1 MKNTKHKFAVVGVG
15 VAGGILAAHLLK
27 NDEDVVLVDV
37 SKARLD
43 EIKTKGLSVRDP
55 KPFTHGHFTVAV
67 KEACFSLSEAAKG
80 GMDIVFV
87 CVKACLLKSLLP
99 EIKKVCQACEGARV
113 VSFQNGLDTEELLA
127 QAAGRRNVLRGVVNY
142 AGRVP
147 PDGGVEF
154 TFFNKPNYIGALE
167 DEAIP
172 YAKDI
177 CGILNRAG
185 LDTEYSHEIK
195 RQVWEKS
202 ILNSMMS
209 PVTALTRMTMKEVL
223 DCEQTKEIVMELAR
237 EAIEVAGRSGIHLPD
252 KFLDFCVSYLGKAGH
267 HKPSMLVD
275 VEAGCE
281 TEIDFLNGKI
291 CEYGIR
297 NKVPVPYN
305 RTISALIKG
314 LERKQGEKND

>member
-1 MKNTKHKFAVVGVG
+1 MKKYRIAVVGVG
-15 VAGGILAAHLLK
+15 VVGGILAAHLLK
-27 NDEDVVLVDV
+27 NDEEVVLVDV
-37 SKARLD
+37 SKSRLD
-43 EIKTKGLSVRDP
+43 QLRSKGLSVGDP
-55 KPFTHGHFTVAV
+55 KTFTHGPFSVAV
-67 KEACFSLSEAAKG
+67 REACSSLSEAAKG

-87 CVKACLLKSLLP
+87 CIKACLLKSLLP
-99 EIKKVCQACEGARV
+99 EIKKVCQACEGTRV
-113 VSFQNGLDTEELLA
+113 VSFQNGLDTEEFLA
-127 QAAGRRNVLRGVVNY
+127 QSAGRRNVLRGVVNY
-142 AGRVP
+142 AGRVL
-147 PDGGVEF
+147 PDGGVEL

-209 PVTALTRMTMKEVL
+209 PVTALTRMTMKEAL
-223 DCEQTKEIVMELAR
+223 DCEQTKEIVIELAR
-237 EAIEVAGRSGIHLPD
+237 EAIEVAGRSGIQLPKD
-252 KFLDFCVSYLGKAGH
+252 FLDFSISYLGKAGH

-275 VEAGCE
+275 VEAGSE

-297 NKVPVPYN
+297 SKVPVPYHK
-305 RTISALIKG
+305 TVSALIKG
-314 LERKQGEKND
+314 LERKQGKKHD